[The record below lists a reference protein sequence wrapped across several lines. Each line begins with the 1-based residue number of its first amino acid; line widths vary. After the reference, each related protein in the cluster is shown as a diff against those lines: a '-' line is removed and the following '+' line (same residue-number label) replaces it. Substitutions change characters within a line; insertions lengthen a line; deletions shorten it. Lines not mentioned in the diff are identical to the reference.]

1 MTVARTRLTLSI
13 LLLGLLVSACN
24 SQPAEPPTTAAQPS
38 ISDPM
43 ISDPTP
49 QEPGKEVGI
58 SIDVS
63 SAGGA
68 TLTYTWNAD
77 GGEIVRGQGSPAITY
92 RVPEEPGT
100 YNVRVRVEWDGQS
113 VEKATTIQVEGEVTA
128 PTATPKPT
136 APPEPTEPEPTSTSR
151 PEPEATSTPKFAIV
165 PTVASASEGLNTVY
179 YYGFNTTLPP
189 FDDVL
194 VRQAFALALDR
205 EALSQIASD
214 SAEDSRFPATTFT
227 PPDILG
233 VDLYR
238 QVGLPHDPDRARDLL
253 AQAGYPDGSGLPAI
267 TLWYNES
274 EGDYHRP
281 IAEAAREQWREVL
294 GVEVSLRSKPWGDY
308 LDMIYSTP
316 PQIWRLGWS
325 LYYVDPHDFLYD
337 ALCGDR
343 DDDFLNNKAETHLEY
358 IKYAPDEAARRDR
371 ITEFS
376 ESACERFN
384 PTRSLWDNPEYNSLV
399 QTALQELDEDARREL
414 YIRAERILC
423 ETDAVVIPIYH
434 YHYE

>member
-1 MTVARTRLTLSI
+1 MTTTTPIRNF
-13 LLLGLLVSACN
+13 LLLTSIFFILVSACT
-24 SQPAEPPTTAAQPS
+24 SPTIEPPT

-100 YNVRVRVEWDGQS
+100 YNVRVKVEWDGQS
-113 VEKATTIQVEGEVTA
+113 VEKVTVIQVEGDSPA
-128 PTATPKPT
+128 PTATRDST
-136 APPEPTEPEPTSTSR
+136 ASPEPTEPQPTSTAR
-151 PEPEATSTPKFAIV
+151 PEAEATSTPKFTIV
-165 PTVASASEGLNTVY
+165 PTVDSASEGITSVY

-205 EALSQIASD
+205 EALAQVAG
-214 SAEDSRFPATTFT
+214 EGRRVPATTFT

-233 VDLYR
+233 VDLYK
-238 QVGLPHDPDRARDLL
+238 QVGLPYDPDRAHDLL
-253 AQAGYPDGSGLPAI
+253 TQAGYPDGSGLPAI
-267 TLWYNES
+267 TLWYNETDDGGNRS
-274 EGDYHRP
+274 L
-281 IAEAAREQWREVL
+281 AEVAQQQWREAL
-294 GVEVSLRSKPWGDY
+294 GVEVNLRSKPWGDY
-308 LDMIYSTP
+308 LDMLYSAP
-316 PQIWRLGWS
+316 PQIWRLGWGPD
-325 LYYVDPHDFLYD
+325 YVDPHNFLYD
-337 ALCGDR
+337 VLCGVL
-343 DDDFLNNKAETHLEY
+343 DDNFYNNRAESQATY
-358 IKYAPDEAARRDR
+358 IKFASDEAARRDR
-371 ITEFS
+371 MAEFS
-376 ESACERFN
+376 EDACERQSPNRF
-384 PTRSLWDNPEYNSLV
+384 LWDNPEYNSLV

-434 YHYE
+434 YHPE

>member
-1 MTVARTRLTLSI
+1 MNYVRKLLFLTV
-13 LLLGLLVSACN
+13 LLGLITACT
-24 SQPAEPPTTAAQPS
+24 SPTAEPPT

-100 YNVRVRVEWDGQS
+100 YNVRVKVEWDGQS
-113 VEKATTIQVEGEVTA
+113 VEKVTVIQVEGDLTTPAATRDSTA
-128 PTATPKPT
+128 S
-136 APPEPTEPEPTSTSR
+136 PEPTAPEPTSTSR
-151 PEPEATSTPKFAIV
+151 PEPEATSTPRFTIV
-165 PTVASASEGLNTVY
+165 PTVDSVSEGLNTVY

-205 EALSQIASD
+205 KALSEVAGEGR
-214 SAEDSRFPATTFT
+214 APATTFT

-238 QVGLPHDPDRARDLL
+238 QVGLPHDPERARDLL
-253 AQAGYPDGSGLPAI
+253 AQAGYPDGSRLPAI
-267 TLWYNES
+267 TLWYNET
-274 EGDYHRP
+274 EGDGHRP

-294 GVEVSLRSKPWGDY
+294 GVEVNLRSKPWGEY
-308 LDMIYSTP
+308 LEMLDSAP
-316 PQIWRLGWS
+316 PQIWRLGWGAD
-325 LYYVDPHDFLYD
+325 YVDPHNFLYD
-337 ALCGDR
+337 VLCGDL
-343 DDDFLNNKAETHLEY
+343 DDNFYNNQAVSQATY
-358 IKYAPDEAARRDR
+358 IKFASNEAARRDR
-371 ITEFS
+371 MAEFS
-376 ESACERFN
+376 EDACERQSPNRF
-384 PTRSLWDNPEYNSLV
+384 LWDNPEYNSLV
-399 QTALQELDEDARREL
+399 QTALQELDEEPRREL

-423 ETDAVVIPIYH
+423 ESDAVVIPIYH
-434 YHYE
+434 SRE